1 MLARYLVR
9 RRDGGHVF
17 LRFFRAALRGLL
29 SRRHALLLG
38 WSGEGISRDERLW
51 NLLHNLYLLLA
62 RRDEALLKLGLDR
75 GGNILI
81 IRKLILLLS

>member
-1 MLARYLVR
+1 MPYSHHAKKTPCGATREVEVEDHGSLWT
-9 RRDGGHVF
+9 
-17 LRFFRAALRGLL
+17 
-29 SRRHALLLG
+29 HALLLG
-38 WSGEGISRDERLW
+38 WSGGGISCDERLW

-81 IRKLILLLS
+81 IRKLILLLG